1 MITINS
7 KVWKNKYMS
16 IKIKTDI
23 ETIETGIIQ
32 YRDLKNLVFEML
44 NEKGYNVPKY
54 SFKYNNEFHETIVY
68 VMNKKVDN
76 KKDLK
81 F

>member
-1 MITINS
+1 MLLLFFRPHENF
-7 KVWKNKYMS
+7 
-16 IKIKTDI
+16 
-23 ETIETGIIQ
+23 
-32 YRDLKNLVFEML
+32 VFEML

-54 SFKYNNEFHETIVY
+54 SFKYNNELYEMVVY
-68 VMNKKVDN
+68 GINKKVDN